1 MSAIQTA
8 TAWLEFALKALGALM
23 LAGVAVRYFATGMSP
38 DPLMATLG
46 VGLAGV
52 GHVIGLDR
60 RASQNGST
68 TTAVPSSQAAPEPSS
83 SPSSESSNTPGS

>member
-52 GHVIGLDR
+52 GHVLGLDR

-68 TTAVPSSQAAPEPSS
+68 TTAAPSSQAAPEPSS

>member
-52 GHVIGLDR
+52 GHVLCLDR

-68 TTAVPSSQAAPEPSS
+68 TTAAPSSQAAPEPSS